1 MKDHLGLAGSWSIAP
16 NYLCSHHVQIDTERW
31 SDDLPLSDLEPPFV
45 CQSCGRRVRPL
56 FESAPK
62 GTERYMPWDVEFD
75 PPVPGFKT
83 LREAAEYMMKLPA
96 SERQE
101 LH

>member
-1 MKDHLGLAGSWSIAP
+1 
-16 NYLCSHHVQIDTERW
+16 
-31 SDDLPLSDLEPPFV
+31 
-45 CQSCGRRVRPL
+45 
-56 FESAPK
+56 
-62 GTERYMPWDVEFD
+62 MPWDVEFD

-83 LREAAEYMMKLPA
+83 LREVAEYMMKLPA